1 MSPHCRDAGRLPRR
15 CHDAGVPEPGT
26 TALVILLPAA
36 EPVLA
41 AARRVDPDLVRP
53 GLPAHVTA
61 LYPFLPDSSLTEEVT
76 AEVRSLAAGFSPPEV
91 RLTELVTTPGFV
103 ALAAPALQAVAD
115 AVCARWPEVLP
126 YGGRFGPRPPAHLT
140 VAMGGSEAALEQVA
154 RDVRPL
160 LPLTAHAKAVQL
172 VALTDRGWEPR
183 LEAPFG
189 G

>member
-1 MSPHCRDAGRLPRR
+1 M
-15 CHDAGVPEPGT
+15 PEPGT
-26 TALVILLPAA
+26 TALVILLPTA

-41 AARRVDPDLVRP
+41 AARRVDPGLVRP

-61 LYPFLPDSSLTEEVT
+61 LYPFLPDASLTEDVT
-76 AEVRSLAAGFSPPEV
+76 AAVRSLAAGFAPPEV
-91 RLTELVTTPGFV
+91 ELTELVTTPGFV
-103 ALAAPALQAVAD
+103 ALAAPSLQPVAD
-115 AVCARWPEVLP
+115 AVCARWPDVLP
-126 YGGRFGPRPPAHLT
+126 YGGRFGPRPAAHLT
-140 VAMGGSEAALEQVA
+140 VAMGGSAETLERVA

-160 LPLTAHAKAVQL
+160 LPIAGRAAALQL